1 MHNEKQIHFGTA
13 SIPDSYGVNLQQETR
28 EKHVS
33 HSQPFFENLKWL
45 TAREA
50 VIYLRLPS
58 EGALRNLVYR
68 RQIPFS
74 KIGRLLRFDRE
85 RLDALL
91 LSGSRSRR
99 SPL

>member
-1 MHNEKQIHFGTA
+1 MHNEKQIHSGTA
-13 SIPDSYGVNLQQETR
+13 SIPDSYGVNLEQETC
-28 EKHVS
+28 EKIVS
-33 HSQPFFENLKWL
+33 HKTFFENLKWL

-50 VIYLRLPS
+50 LIYLRLPS

-68 RQIPFS
+68 RQIPFA

-91 LSGSRSRR
+91 LSGTRTRR